1 MTAMRGELP
10 DGYAHQRIGR
20 TELVVRVDAMEP
32 IARVLAAAAPSDEA
46 PLAAWAARQPARREL
61 QGRGAVHAV
70 ALPDGRRV
78 VVRHVRHGGL
88 LAGLTGD
95 RFALPTRA
103 PAELRA
109 AVRLAAAGVP
119 TPTVVAYALYPAG
132 PLLRRVDVVTDEIV
146 GGLDL
151 PAALAAWPAH
161 AAALLD
167 ATAALLVLLAD
178 AGARHP
184 DLNVKNVLLIPPAP
198 PRPAVAHVLDVDR
211 VRFGGGRDAVLRA
224 NAGRLLRSARK
235 QRAAGRL
242 ALADAQLAPVVRL
255 AAGAA
260 GAAGA
265 AA

>member
-1 MTAMRGELP
+1 MRGELP

-132 PLLRRVDVVTDEIV
+132 PLLRRVDVVTDEIP

-151 PAALAAWPAH
+151 PAALAAWPQLAP
-161 AAALLD
+161 ALVD
-167 ATAALLVLLAD
+167 ATAALLVVLAR

-184 DLNVKNVLLIPPAP
+184 DLNVKNVLLTPPDGATP
-198 PRPAVAHVLDVDR
+198 PLAHVLDVDR
-211 VRFGGGRDAVLRA
+211 VVFEADAAAVRRA
-224 NAGRLLRSARK
+224 NLWRLLRSVRK
-235 QRAAGRL
+235 LRDAGRL
-242 ALADAQLAPVVRL
+242 SLPDTELARMLRL
-255 AAGAA
+255 AG
-260 GAAGA
+260 GA